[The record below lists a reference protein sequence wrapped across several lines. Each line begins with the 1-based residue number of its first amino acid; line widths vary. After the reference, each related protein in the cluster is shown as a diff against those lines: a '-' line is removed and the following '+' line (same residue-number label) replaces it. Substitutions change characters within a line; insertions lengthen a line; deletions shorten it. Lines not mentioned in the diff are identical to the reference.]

1 MIKTEDEKLVQLIA
15 EELLKKDTIL
25 YIGSGVSCWSGLPSW
40 SKLLKDLSA
49 YVTEMGYPNEHIN
62 KAINNGKFLYAASL
76 SKKQLTSQEYAY
88 FLKKEMDNETFQP
101 SKLHEAIV
109 QLGCNNYVTTNYDK
123 LLEKTLRLRGRE
135 IQVISNKNIVELPMI
150 NRLDA
155 CNYILKSHGDIDDI
169 ESIILTREDYAKLYQ
184 DTSNIAQTLKTLF
197 LTRTVI
203 FVGFGLNDP
212 DFDYI
217 RDHITNTYGCKQI
230 VHYAIMPDMEE
241 EEKRYWKEQYSIK
254 VLAYHTTKE
263 ELKQEHGELL
273 RLIKKIGEIVQNYKI
288 THNSVDGDI
297 SEPAFQ
303 LSLIKYLSKMER
315 ENSYGNTYPIGVRE
329 IHNKNHSC
337 FSIIFAY
344 DSVEALTV
352 LNYLENLDIPS
363 NLLPN
368 AIVLYSKRT
377 IIFQATDSNIEGFPS
392 NDFNKY
398 VMLNCGEETLAVFIG
413 LLINFTR
420 YSLLWVADVPKEI
433 NKALERIL
441 DDNIRNKSI
450 KEISV
455 LTNK

>member
-135 IQVISNKNIVELPMI
+135 IQVISNKNLVELPMI

-184 DTSNIAQTLKTLF
+184 DTSNIA
-197 LTRTVI
+197 
-203 FVGFGLNDP
+203 
-212 DFDYI
+212 
-217 RDHITNTYGCKQI
+217 
-230 VHYAIMPDMEE
+230 
-241 EEKRYWKEQYSIK
+241 
-254 VLAYHTTKE
+254 
-263 ELKQEHGELL
+263 
-273 RLIKKIGEIVQNYKI
+273 
-288 THNSVDGDI
+288 
-297 SEPAFQ
+297 
-303 LSLIKYLSKMER
+303 
-315 ENSYGNTYPIGVRE
+315 
-329 IHNKNHSC
+329 
-337 FSIIFAY
+337 
-344 DSVEALTV
+344 
-352 LNYLENLDIPS
+352 
-363 NLLPN
+363 
-368 AIVLYSKRT
+368 
-377 IIFQATDSNIEGFPS
+377 
-392 NDFNKY
+392 
-398 VMLNCGEETLAVFIG
+398 
-413 LLINFTR
+413 
-420 YSLLWVADVPKEI
+420 
-433 NKALERIL
+433 
-441 DDNIRNKSI
+441 
-450 KEISV
+450 
-455 LTNK
+455 